1 MPEKV
6 PWKESNLA
14 LIGSDLDH
22 KIKEAA
28 AGEEPAWSTAG
39 VGESEGKNIWRI
51 EQFKVVG
58 WPSEK
63 YGEFH
68 KGDTYIVL
76 NSYKRG
82 DSDALYHDVHIW
94 IGNESSQ
101 DEYGTLSSTTE
112 RHKVFVDVSYVLLF

>member
-1 MPEKV
+1 MPERI

-39 VGESEGKNIWRI
+39 VGESEGKNVWRV
-51 EQFKVVG
+51 EQFKVVR
-58 WPSEK
+58 WPATR

-68 KGDTYIVL
+68 TGDSYIVL

-82 DSDALYHDVHIW
+82 DSDALYHDVHMW
-94 IGNESSQ
+94 
-101 DEYGTLSSTTE
+101 
-112 RHKVFVDVSYVLLF
+112 